1 MSIGL
6 VMVSN
11 HLLLCHPLLL
21 LPSIFSSIRS
31 FPVSRLFASG
41 DQRVPT
47 ANLVILVTCKIV
59 CSYKSK
65 RHLFLER
72 KAMTNLDSVLKSRDI
87 TLLTKV
93 CIVIAMVFP
102 VVMHR
107 CENWTIK
114 KTECQRICAFE
125 LWCLRRL
132 QSPLD
137 NREIKPVNPKGN
149 QPWIFTERTDAEVE
163 VPRLW
168 PPDMKSRLIG
178 KDSNA
183 GKDWRQEDKGM
194 TEDEVVGW
202 HHWLNGHESEQ
213 TQIVKDREAW
223 QL

>member
-1 MSIGL
+1 MWTHVRQREAVGGVDSLQVIRAGL
-6 VMVSN
+6 PGGLTVLQAFVLKMETD
-11 HLLLCHPLLL
+11 
-21 LPSIFSSIRS
+21 
-31 FPVSRLFASG
+31 G

-125 LWCLRRL
+125 LWCRRRL

-149 QPWIFTERTDAEVE
+149 Q
-163 VPRLW
+163 
-168 PPDMKSRLIG
+168 S
-178 KDSNA
+178 
-183 GKDWRQEDKGM
+183 
-194 TEDEVVGW
+194 
-202 HHWLNGHESEQ
+202 
-213 TQIVKDREAW
+213 
-223 QL
+223 